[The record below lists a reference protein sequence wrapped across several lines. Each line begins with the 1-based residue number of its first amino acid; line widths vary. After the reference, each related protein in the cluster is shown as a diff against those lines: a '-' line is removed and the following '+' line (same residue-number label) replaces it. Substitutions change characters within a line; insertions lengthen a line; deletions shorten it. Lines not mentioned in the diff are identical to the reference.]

1 MLQRVQSD
9 TQLDHRSRA
18 TNNLF
23 KGKVFVIGTL
33 FGDLRRTVFLVDTGS
48 PACLI
53 SANYLMHHRQAV
65 LDGDITF
72 SLSGVGHNSQMT
84 IGRAPNALIEIGGF
98 SFGADLDAAF
108 DQSFHVLLGCDA
120 LDRNDAN
127 ICFQSRKIRMRN
139 GQYVSFLLWDEMR
152 QFPWYSSLGLSGE
165 YQDPYHGTV
174 TWKQKGQ
181 GIAQSN
187 FHEAVSNDLRRA
199 FNDIEQ
205 TTSVRGIVLVSGKPK
220 QNNFHETLSNDLRR
234 AFGAIA
240 QTPSVRG
247 IVLVSGN
254 PKFAL
259 PEVKLGLLPCA
270 DGTHLP
276 RLISLQNALD
286 MMLPV
291 IIDL

>member
-84 IGRAPNALIEIGGF
+84 IGR
-98 SFGADLDAAF
+98 
-108 DQSFHVLLGCDA
+108 LGCDA

-165 YQDPYHGTV
+165 YQDPYHG
-174 TWKQKGQ
+174 Q
-181 GIAQSN
+181 
-187 FHEAVSNDLRRA
+187 F
-199 FNDIEQ
+199 
-205 TTSVRGIVLVSGKPK
+205 
-220 QNNFHETLSNDLRR
+220 
-234 AFGAIA
+234 
-240 QTPSVRG
+240 
-247 IVLVSGN
+247 
-254 PKFAL
+254 
-259 PEVKLGLLPCA
+259 
-270 DGTHLP
+270 
-276 RLISLQNALD
+276 
-286 MMLPV
+286 
-291 IIDL
+291 